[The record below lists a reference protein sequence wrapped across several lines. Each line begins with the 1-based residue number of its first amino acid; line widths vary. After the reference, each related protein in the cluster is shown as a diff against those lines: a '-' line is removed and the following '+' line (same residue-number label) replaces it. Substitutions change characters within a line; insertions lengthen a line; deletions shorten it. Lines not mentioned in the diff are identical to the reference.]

1 MRPSIVLIGAAV
13 LFAGVAYAE
22 TGVNERTEQAQRD
35 RIAFG
40 SAPEAMVLVAARLEP
55 LVGIHAEVTAV
66 ERTDVLVGR
75 LVSPPAPGFSA
86 KFPIAST
93 SGGMPG

>member
-1 MRPSIVLIGAAV
+1 MRPTILIIGAA
-13 LFAGVAYAE
+13 LIASVACAE
-22 TGVNERTEQAQRD
+22 FRAHDRPDQEQRD
-35 RIAFG
+35 PVALADG
-40 SAPEAMVLVAARLEP
+40 QAATVVMVAARLEP

>member
-1 MRPSIVLIGAAV
+1 MLIGAAV

-40 SAPEAMVLVAARLEP
+40 SAPEAMVLVAERLEP
-55 LVGIHAEVTAV
+55 LVGIHADILPVKAAV
-66 ERTDVLVGR
+66 GLVGP
-75 LVSPPAPGFSA
+75 LLSPAVNGSA
-86 KFPIAST
+86 VIIPVAST